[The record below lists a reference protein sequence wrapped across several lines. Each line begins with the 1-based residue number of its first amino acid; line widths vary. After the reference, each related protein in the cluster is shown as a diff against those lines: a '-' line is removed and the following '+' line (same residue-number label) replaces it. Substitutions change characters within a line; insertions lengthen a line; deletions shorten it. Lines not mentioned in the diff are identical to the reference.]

1 MKVNVY
7 DFDNTIYRGESL
19 VDFILWYMR
28 RDPGIWPHLPG
39 LACIGIKD
47 ALHLFTVEQAVA
59 AYAAFL
65 ESYYVKM
72 GDLRESSVRFW
83 DRHEKKIKPWYE
95 TVRREDDIIV
105 SGTTDF
111 LLDEIMRRMGI
122 HRYIGSSI
130 DPATGKFRR
139 LCFMENKVKLLHE
152 YYPEAEVRNF
162 YTDSMNDRAM
172 IEIAEH
178 AFLVRGS
185 RIRQIK

>member
-72 GDLRESSVRFW
+72 GDLRESSVQFW
-83 DRHEKKIKPWYE
+83 DRHEKKIKPWYAA
-95 TVRREDDIIV
+95 VRREDDIII
-105 SGTTDF
+105 SGTTGISAPV
-111 LLDEIMRRMGI
+111 LIPPPVNSAACALWKTRLRSCTRTIRRPRSAI
-122 HRYIGSSI
+122 FI
-130 DPATGKFRR
+130 PT
-139 LCFMENKVKLLHE
+139 
-152 YYPEAEVRNF
+152 P
-162 YTDSMNDRAM
+162 
-172 IEIAEH
+172 
-178 AFLVRGS
+178 
-185 RIRQIK
+185 